1 MRRQADEPIVVAAQQ
16 LAWSACALACC
27 GIDVVA
33 VVVVVVGVVAAG
45 VKINKQER

>member
-27 GIDVVA
+27 GIDVV
-33 VVVVVVGVVAAG
+33 VVVGVVAAG